1 VSQRNRVFLVVL
13 LVYVLA
19 VAFLLHRFVAEIDPR
34 YRESAEDSLVETAN
48 LLASLVEQQMSD
60 ETIDVARLRP
70 LFRELYSRQFEAQ
83 VYGVKKTRVDM
94 RVYVTDARGWVLFDS
109 AGRDEGRNFSLWRDV
124 ALTLDGRYGA
134 RTTTVIEGR
143 PETAEMY
150 VGAPIRFQEQIVGV
164 VTVGR
169 PVESFGRYRDSA
181 QGRMIAIGV
190 SSALAFALLLLLVSA
205 WLAMP
210 QGVITEF
217 WRYAWSEPRIRPRR
231 LFRRGRTLLRT
242 AYGEIRAALAGR
254 EYVAEYV
261 QALTHE
267 LKSPLSA
274 IRGAAE
280 LLQEPMPEA
289 ERARFAANVA
299 RESQRIQTL
308 IERLLELAALQ
319 RRRGLEQSEGLDVPA
334 LVDDAVEAARAEG
347 RRHDVAIEVA
357 AGPPARV
364 DGDRLLLT
372 AALVNLLDNAV
383 DFSPEAGVVT
393 VDWNTKAFTVEIRVV
408 DRGTGIPEYARG
420 RVFDRFYS
428 LARPR
433 NGKKGTGLGLPFVR
447 EVAGLHDGDVRLDS
461 RTADEDGGPG
471 TTATLVL
478 PLAD

>member
-19 VAFLLHRFVAEIDPR
+19 VAFLLYRFVAEIDPR
-34 YRESAEDSLVETAN
+34 YRESAEDSLVETAH

-83 VYGVKKTRVDM
+83 IHGVRKSRVDL
-94 RVYVTDARGWVLFDS
+94 RVYVTDARGGVLFDS
-109 AGRDEGRNFSLWRDV
+109 AGRDEGRDFSLWRDV

-134 RTTTVIEGR
+134 RTTTAIEGR

-150 VGAPIRFQEQIVGV
+150 VGAPIRYQERIVGV

-181 QGRMIAIGV
+181 QGRMIAIGL
-190 SSALAFALLLLLVSA
+190 SSGLAFALLLLLVSA
-205 WLAMP
+205 WLVTP
-210 QGVITEF
+210 QGMVTEF
-217 WRYAWSEPRIRPRR
+217 WRYARAQPRIRPRR
-231 LFRRGRTLLRT
+231 LYRRARTLLRT

-254 EYVAEYV
+254 EYVSEYV

-280 LLQEPMPEA
+280 LLLEPMPEA
-289 ERARFAANVA
+289 ERRRFAANVA

-308 IERLLELAALQ
+308 IERLLELAALE
-319 RRRGLEQSEGLDVPA
+319 RRRGLERSEGLDVRA
-334 LVDDAVEAARAEG
+334 LVAEAVEAALAEG
-347 RRHDVAIEVA
+347 RRPDVAIDVA
-357 AGPPARV
+357 EGPPARV
-364 DGDRLLLT
+364 EGDRLLLT
-372 AALVNLLDNAV
+372 AALLNLLDNAV
-383 DFSPEAGVVT
+383 DFSPEGGT
-393 VDWNTKAFTVEIRVV
+393 VSVEWSSTAFSIELRVI
-408 DRGTGIPEYARG
+408 DLGSGIPEYARD

-433 NGKKGTGLGLPFVR
+433 TGKKGTGLGLPFVR
-447 EVAGLHDGDVRLDS
+447 EVAELHDGDVRLES
-461 RTADEDGGPG
+461 RTADEEGGAG
-471 TTATLVL
+471 TVATLVL
-478 PLAD
+478 PLAE

>member
-1 VSQRNRVFLVVL
+1 MSQRNRVFVVVL

-19 VAFLLHRFVAEIDPR
+19 VAFLLYRFVAEIDPR
-34 YRESAEDSLVETAN
+34 YRESAEDSLVETAH
-48 LLASLVEQQMSD
+48 LIASLIEQQMSD

-70 LFRELYSRQFEAQ
+70 LFREIYSRRIDAQ
-83 VYGVKKTRVDM
+83 IYGVRKNRVEM

-109 AGRDEGRNFSLWRDV
+109 AGRDEGQNFSLWRDV

-134 RTTTVIEGR
+134 RTTPVIEGR

-150 VGAPIRFQEQIVGV
+150 VGAPIRFQDRIVGV

-181 QGRMIAIGV
+181 QGRMIVIGV
-190 SSALAFALLLLLVSA
+190 TSALAFAVLLLLVSA
-205 WLAMP
+205 WLVTP
-210 QGVITEF
+210 QGMITEF
-217 WRYAWSEPRIRPRR
+217 WRFAWSEPRIRPRR
-231 LFRRGRTLLRT
+231 LYRRGRTLLRT

-254 EYVAEYV
+254 EYVSEYV

-280 LLQEPMPEA
+280 LLQEPMPDA

-308 IERLLELAALQ
+308 IERLLELAALE

-334 LVDDAVEAARAEG
+334 LVEDAVQAARAEG
-347 RRHDVAIEVA
+347 RRPDVAIEVV

-364 DGDRLLLT
+364 EGDRLLLM

-383 DFSPEAGVVT
+383 DFSPEQGVVN
-393 VDWNTKAFTVEIRVV
+393 VEWIAGAFTVEIRVV
-408 DRGTGIPEYARG
+408 DRGAGIPEYARE

-433 NGKKGTGLGLPFVR
+433 TGKKGTGLGLPFVR
-447 EVAGLHDGDVRLDS
+447 EVAELHDGDVRLDS
-461 RTADEDGGPG
+461 RTAEDDGEPG

-478 PLAD
+478 PLAE